1 MQAKIKG
8 ALITTAVVL
17 GTIYLLRQ
25 VSATKPFVDR
35 ALNG

>member
-25 VSATKPFVDR
+25 VSATKSFVDR

>member
-25 VSATKPFVDR
+25 VSATKGFVDR